1 MWRVALDEMMGPHVR
16 RNYRLVHAL
25 RSGAAAGLFA
35 LATATPVIAS
45 TKANAP
51 VPAQTRNLM
60 SSREMAPSAPILVR
74 VFKKESVLE
83 VWKQTRAGKYELL
96 KSFPICRWSGQ
107 LGPKRR
113 EGDRQAPEGFYSVG
127 PKQMNPNSQFH
138 LSFDIGYPNAFDR
151 AHGGTGAYLM
161 VHGQCTSSGC
171 YAMTDAQI
179 EEVYALARDAFA
191 GGQRAFQF
199 QAFPFRMTAEN
210 LARHRSDPNIAFWRQ
225 LKVGYDHFEA
235 TRAEPRVLVA
245 DGRYAFEPGDP
256 QSGANVLAYRE
267 TEEQRIAKLVEDG
280 AASVRTTYSDGGMNA
295 IFRALAAK
303 NEPKLGVVSRPEA
316 LAFAGKEVVLVAAR
330 KTQVALANAPEPP
343 PRPSD
348 LLATN
353 EAPGLSDLLAGA
365 SPILP
370 AQFTPWP
377 RLTVALTR

>member
-1 MWRVALDEMMGPHVR
+1 MMKSSSGPGSSGKHAICAGAVALA
-16 RNYRLVHAL
+16 LVLCLLAPVAAL
-25 RSGAAAGLFA
+25 S
-35 LATATPVIAS
+35 
-45 TKANAP
+45 KANTP
-51 VPAQTRNLM
+51 VPAQTRALM
-60 SSREMAPSAPILVR
+60 AGKDMAATAPILVR

-83 VWKQTRAGKYELL
+83 VWKQTRAGRLELL

-179 EEVYALARDAFA
+179 EEIYALARDAFA

-210 LARHRSDPNIAFWRQ
+210 MAKHRGDPNIAFWRQ
-225 LKVGYDHFEA
+225 LKEGFDHFEA
-235 TRAEPRVLVA
+235 TRLEPVVSVVNA
-245 DGRYAFEPGDP
+245 RYAFQPADR
-256 QSGANVLAYRE
+256 QVASSVLAYRE
-267 TEEQRIAKLVEDG
+267 SEDQQIAKIVEDG

-316 LAFAGKEVVLVAAR
+316 LAFAGREVIVTPARKPTLVA
-330 KTQVALANAPEPP
+330 LLDAPPPP
-343 PRPSD
+343 PRPAELSTD
-348 LLATN
+348 ATPT
-353 EAPGLSDLLAGA
+353 AADIIAGA

-370 AQFTPWP
+370 AEFTPWP
-377 RLTVALTR
+377 KVTIALAP

>member
-1 MWRVALDEMMGPHVR
+1 MMKSRSWPGGTGKHAIRAGAVALA
-16 RNYRLVHAL
+16 LVLCLLAP
-25 RSGAAAGLFA
+25 GAAF
-35 LATATPVIAS
+35 S
-45 TKANAP
+45 KANTPA
-51 VPAQTRNLM
+51 PAQTRPLM
-60 SSREMAPSAPILVR
+60 AAKDMAPTSPILVR

-83 VWKQTRAGKYELL
+83 VWKQTRAGRFELL

-179 EEVYALARDAFA
+179 EEIYALARDAFA

-199 QAFPFRMTAEN
+199 QAFPFRMSAEN
-210 LARHRSDPNIAFWRQ
+210 MAKHRGDPNIGFWRQ
-225 LKVGYDHFEA
+225 LKEGYDHFEA
-235 TRAEPRVLVA
+235 TRLEPVVSVVNA
-245 DGRYAFEPGDP
+245 RYAFAPAHP
-256 QSGANVLAYRE
+256 QLASNVLAYRE
-267 TEEQRIAKLVEDG
+267 SEEERIAKLVEDG

-316 LAFAGKEVVLVAAR
+316 LAFAGKEVVLIPAR
-330 KTQVALANAPEPP
+330 RPTLLALADAPPPP

-348 LLATN
+348 LSSGNPRGAS
-353 EAPGLSDLLAGA
+353 EVIAGA

-370 AQFTPWP
+370 AEFTPWP
-377 RLTVALTR
+377 RFAMALAP

>member
-1 MWRVALDEMMGPHVR
+1 M
-16 RNYRLVHAL
+16 LVSKTLAHAL
-25 RSGAAAGLFA
+25 RLGAAASFLA
-35 LATATPVIAS
+35 LASGAPALAS
-45 TKANAP
+45 TKASAP
-51 VPAQTRNLM
+51 VPSTTRTLM
-60 SSREMAPSAPILVR
+60 ASRDMAPTAPILVR

-83 VWKQTRAGKYELL
+83 VWKQTRAGRYEIL
-96 KSFPICRWSGQ
+96 KTFPICRWSGQ

-179 EEVYALARDAFA
+179 EEVYALAREAFA

-210 LARHRSDPNIAFWRQ
+210 IARHRSDANIAFWRQ

-235 TRAEPRVLVA
+235 TRSEPRVSVA
-245 DGRYAFEPGDP
+245 AGRYAFEAGDEKAM
-256 QSGANVLAYRE
+256 ANVLAYRE

-280 AASVRTTYSDGGMNA
+280 AASVRTTYADGGMNA

-303 NEPKLGVVSRPEA
+303 SEPKLGVVSRPEA

-330 KTQVALANAPEPP
+330 TPMQMALANAPAPP
-343 PRPSD
+343 PRPTD
-348 LLATN
+348 LPGMS
-353 EAPGLSDLLAGA
+353 EASGLSELIAGA

-370 AQFTPWP
+370 AEFTPWP
-377 RLTVALTR
+377 RLTFASRTD

>member
-1 MWRVALDEMMGPHVR
+1 MKTTVRAGVA
-16 RNYRLVHAL
+16 A
-25 RSGAAAGLFA
+25 FA
-35 LATATPVIAS
+35 LALGVAAADHAWANP
-45 TKANAP
+45 NAP
-51 VPAQTRNLM
+51 VAAKTRVLM
-60 SSREMAPSAPILVR
+60 STKDMAPNAPILVR

-83 VWKQTRAGKYELL
+83 VWKQTRSGRYELL

-127 PKQMNPNSQFH
+127 PRQMNPNSSFH

-179 EEVYALARDAFA
+179 EEIYALARDAFA

-210 LARHRSDPNIAFWRQ
+210 MARHRNDPNIAFWRQ
-225 LKVGYDHFEA
+225 LKEGYDHFEA
-235 TRAEPRVLVA
+235 TRAEPRVTVA
-245 DGRYAFEPGDP
+245 GGRYAFSAGDDEK
-256 QSGANVLAYRE
+256 QSLVASLRDKE
-267 TEEQRIAKLVEDG
+267 DERISKLVDDG
-280 AASVRTTYSDGGMNA
+280 VASVKTTYSDGGMNA
-295 IFRALAAK
+295 IFTALAAK
-303 NEPKLGVVSRPEA
+303 GERSLGVVSRPEA
-316 LAFAGKEVVLVAAR
+316 LAYAGREVVLVPAR
-330 KTQVALANAPEPP
+330 KPVQLALVNVPEPP
-343 PRPSD
+343 PRPPEFGGSPDQGATD
-348 LLATN
+348 LI
-353 EAPGLSDLLAGA
+353 AGA

-377 RLTVALTR
+377 KLVVAFNP

>member
-1 MWRVALDEMMGPHVR
+1 M
-16 RNYRLVHAL
+16 HAL
-25 RSGAAAGLFA
+25 RLGAAAGLFA
-35 LATATPVIAS
+35 LAAAPPVIAS

-51 VPAQTRNLM
+51 VPAQTRSLM
-60 SSREMAPSAPILVR
+60 SSRDMAPSAPILMR

-210 LARHRSDPNIAFWRQ
+210 LARHRSDPNIVFWRQ

-235 TRAEPRVLVA
+235 TRNEPRILVA
-245 DGRYAFEPGDP
+245 DGRYTFETGDP

-348 LLATN
+348 LAGATG
-353 EAPGLSDLLAGA
+353 PSDMLAGA

-377 RLTVALTR
+377 RLTVALSR

>member
-1 MWRVALDEMMGPHVR
+1 MSKTLAHA
-16 RNYRLVHAL
+16 YRL
-25 RSGAAAGLFA
+25 GAAAGFLA
-35 LATATPVIAS
+35 LAAVTPVLAS

-51 VPAQTRNLM
+51 APAQTRALM
-60 SSREMAPSAPILVR
+60 SSRDMAPSAPILVR

-151 AHGGTGAYLM
+151 AQGGTGAYLM

-171 YAMTDAQI
+171 FAMTDAQI

-199 QAFPFRMTAEN
+199 QSFPFRMTAEN
-210 LARHRSDPNIAFWRQ
+210 IARHRSDANIAFWRQ

-235 TRAEPRVLVA
+235 TRAEPRVSVA
-245 DGRYAFEPGDP
+245 GGRYAFEPGDAQAGP
-256 QSGANVLAYRE
+256 NVLAYRE

-295 IFRALAAK
+295 IFRALAAR

-330 KTQVALANAPEPP
+330 KPTQLALANAPQPP
-343 PRPSD
+343 PRPAD
-348 LLATN
+348 LPGMN
-353 EAPGLSDLLAGA
+353 EAPGLSDLIAGA
-365 SPILP
+365 SHILP
-370 AQFTPWP
+370 AELTPWP
-377 RLTVALTR
+377 RLTVASRTD